1 MVDRALTES
10 QILRL
15 EKMFRQAFGRD
26 LTPEERRFLGFSVLA
41 APPADDEDEDDPPLS
56 RKASA

>member
-1 MVDRALTES
+1 MSQRELTES

-15 EKMFRQAFGRD
+15 ENMFRKAFGRD
-26 LTPEERRFLGFSVLA
+26 LTLEERKFLGLSVA
-41 APPADDEDEDDPPLS
+41 VAPDEEQDPPIA